1 MTEPGDP
8 GEQGGPSGPGER
20 LRVMVVDD
28 NQFIRSGLIMALEA
42 SDDIEVVGEAGDGG
56 EAMDMAGELVPDV
69 ILLDV
74 RMPHV
79 DGVDAVSLLSTFSRV
94 IMLTQVED
102 PDVVLTA
109 VRNGAV
115 GYLVHNTFTIDELTD
130 AIRETVRHRAHPLS
144 QVASAALI
152 EAARNGQ
159 TAPPPTGDTGHRQRF
174 GLSAREI
181 EVMDLIIRGHSNSDI
196 AAKLFLT
203 EKTVKNYINRIYAKL
218 GVPNRAMAIVTWLGV
233 PSGD

>member
-1 MTEPGDP
+1 MSERPA
-8 GEQGGPSGPGER
+8 EPGER

-42 SDDIEVVGEAGDGG
+42 CDDIEVVGEAGDGA
-56 EAMDMAGELVPDV
+56 EAMELAGRLVPDV

-79 DGVDAVSLLSTFSRV
+79 DGVDAVSLLSTYSRV

-152 EAARNGQ
+152 DAARSGQ
-159 TAPPPTGDTGHRQRF
+159 TVPPPAADTGHRERF

-218 GVPNRAMAIVTWLGV
+218 GVPNRATAIVTWLGM